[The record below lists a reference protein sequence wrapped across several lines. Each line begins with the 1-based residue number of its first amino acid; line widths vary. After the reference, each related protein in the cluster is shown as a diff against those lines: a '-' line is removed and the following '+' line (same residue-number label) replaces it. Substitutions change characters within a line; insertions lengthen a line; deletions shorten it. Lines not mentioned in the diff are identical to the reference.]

1 MSPKTTITSSGKTSE
16 SLFPGLV
23 GAWLGL
29 ALLKFGNPVILD
41 RMVEPPKDL
50 YEFLIQPWPVSWG
63 YWMLGALVLLGL
75 RVWRWQTMAPYAL
88 VAWPLAWLGWQLV
101 AGTQTVDWRLTQ
113 PTLVHF
119 GSCVVCF
126 YLGHFALSQMRSL
139 NTLLIALLF
148 GFLMVILIGFQQH
161 FGGLEETRRYFYLY
175 ELPKLTQAP
184 SPELLKKL
192 ESDRI
197 YSTLFYPNTLAGTI
211 ILVLPMTMAFLW
223 QSPRLTKAARVF
235 VLGAVCLS
243 SMLCLFWSGSKAGWL
258 IVLAMALV
266 AFFRL
271 PIPGKIKS
279 VIVSLILVAGLAG
292 FFIKYSDYFKGGAT
306 SVGARFDYWAA
317 ALQIIKEKP
326 VFGSGP
332 GTFSVLYHQF
342 KSPESEMARL
352 AHNDY
357 LQQGS
362 DSGVIGLL
370 LYFGLIVGLLAFL
383 YRNSFKNSDGF
394 SFSVWLGLGGL
405 AVQGTWEFG
414 LFIPALSWPQFMFL
428 GWLLAKAGNWFRN
441 QIDNRPSISLTSP
454 GE

>member
-1 MSPKTTITSSGKTSE
+1 MSPKTTITSPVQISE
-16 SLFPGLV
+16 RLFPGLV

-75 RVWRWQTMAPYAL
+75 TVWRWQTIAPCSL
-88 VAWPLAWLGWQLV
+88 VAWPLAWLGWQMI

-126 YLGHFALSQMRSL
+126 YLGHFALSRVRSL
-139 NTLLIALLF
+139 NTLLVALLF
-148 GFLMVILIGFQQH
+148 GFLMVIVFGFQQH
-161 FGGLEETRRYFYLY
+161 FGGLEETRRYFSLY

-184 SPELLKKL
+184 PPELLKKL

-211 ILVLPMTMAFLW
+211 ILVLPITMAFLW

-235 VLGAVCLS
+235 VFGAVCLS
-243 SMLCLFWSGSKAGWL
+243 SLLCLFWSGSKAGWL

-279 VIVSLILVAGLAG
+279 VIVSLILVAGLVG
-292 FFIKYSDYFKGGAT
+292 FFMKYSDYFKRGAT

-317 ALQIIKEKP
+317 ALEIMKERP

-332 GTFSVLYHQF
+332 GTFSVLYRRL
-342 KSPESEMARL
+342 KPPESEMARL

-370 LYFGLIVGLLAFL
+370 LYCGLIVGFLGLLYRYSYKTSGWLAF
-383 YRNSFKNSDGF
+383 SI
-394 SFSVWLGLGGL
+394 WLGLSGL
-405 AVQGTWEFG
+405 AVQGAWEFG
-414 LFIPALSWPQFMFL
+414 LFIPALSWPQFLFL
-428 GWLLAKAGNWFRN
+428 GWLLAKSGSGFRN
-441 QIDNRPSISLTSP
+441 QIDRQPAFSLT
-454 GE
+454 